1 MPTSGHCHFHSAPG
15 TWAPRARLPPDS
27 CLARGMSPPASRVA
41 SSSPSKCVNTKTIRV
56 KPDRGELGPAGSPS
70 VRETGV
76 RTCPPRAERLRA
88 SSPRSLG
95 AASDSWP
102 APSRPAVL
110 TRDARPGSPR
120 RGRGQ
125 CGDAGL
131 LGLRAPRRSRR
142 CRAAR
147 PTAAALLGPAAL
159 RPARRLPMGA
169 VRAPLPAASG
179 AEPREPVGNRAPI
192 GSPDNRSASR
202 RPIRGGGYRS
212 GAFRVGQESDNRSTL
227 GTRAASRPVAPGW
240 KDAGAARPG
249 AATPQGAGGE
259 AWGKQWK
266 AAEARRAGE
275 RRGSP
280 NKAASGGPSGLRL
293 LRL

>member
-1 MPTSGHCHFHSAPG
+1 M
-15 TWAPRARLPPDS
+15 
-27 CLARGMSPPASRVA
+27 
-41 SSSPSKCVNTKTIRV
+41 
-56 KPDRGELGPAGSPS
+56 
-70 VRETGV
+70 RETGV
-76 RTCPPRAERLRA
+76 RTCPPLAERLRT

-95 AASDSWP
+95 AASDSRP

-159 RPARRLPMGA
+159 RPARRLPMRA

-179 AEPREPVGNRAPI
+179 AGPREPVGNRAPI
-192 GSPDNRSASR
+192 GPPDNRSASR

-212 GAFRVGQESDNRSTL
+212 GAFRVGLESDNRSTL
-227 GTRAASRPVAPGW
+227 GTRAASPAGGARLEGCGCRALRSCHPARRWRRSLGRAG
-240 KDAGAARPG
+240 KGSGGAAGWGTAREPLTKQLWEGRAAPASSVYRSAKLPVTLHRWRWPMTYREG
-249 AATPQGAGGE
+249 ARVGAR
-259 AWGKQWK
+259 
-266 AAEARRAGE
+266 ARLGISGIG
-275 RRGSP
+275 RR
-280 NKAASGGPSGLRL
+280 
-293 LRL
+293 